1 MDEFV
6 VTLPGMWADHHVLT
20 VREALGALPGVGV
33 VNASAKD
40 RTVAVSYD
48 PKTTDPAALSACL
61 SASGYE
67 SGDIAPDDI
76 PPTNKP
82 AWATAGG
89 RKTTTNSVDLTMSG
103 DHRKY

>member
-20 VREALGALPGVGV
+20 VRDALGALPGVGAV
-33 VNASAKD
+33 GASAKE
-40 RTVAVSYD
+40 RTVNVSYD
-48 PKTTDPAALSACL
+48 PKETDPAALSACL
-61 SASGYE
+61 AANGYE
-67 SGDIAPDDI
+67 PGEIAPDDA

-89 RKTTTNSVDLTMSG
+89 RTTTTSAVDLTMSG